1 MGEER
6 VRGGADRRGEAGSG
20 SEYERRGEANRGR
33 GEEWRGEERSGQE
46 RRGRRKE
53 EKKGEERRGEE
64 TRSGAKGGTVEER
77 PRREEGK
84 ERPHLKTT
92 PTTVKLSRGSTSTRS
107 HAGTC

>member
-1 MGEER
+1 MKRVVAQDTKGEGKR
-6 VRGGADRRGEAGSG
+6 VAE
-20 SEYERRGEANRGR
+20 
-33 GEEWRGEERSGQE
+33 EERS
-46 RRGRRKE
+46 
-53 EKKGEERRGEE
+53 GEERRGEE
-64 TRSGAKGGTVEER
+64 WTGEEREEKRREERRGEERRRGAKGGTVEER